1 MSTSSVGLS
10 RLERKRI
17 VPLQEASRL
26 MGASVD
32 TIMRRH
38 PDKVIDISPRRKG
51 MRVEDALLLPPEPP
65 EQSA

>member
-1 MSTSSVGLS
+1 
-10 RLERKRI
+10 
-17 VPLQEASRL
+17 
-26 MGASVD
+26 
-32 TIMRRH
+32 MRRH